1 MIEAEA
7 VGRVEDVEAIMMAV
21 VAEVP
26 VHQATTKILIFLPWQ
41 KPLEKYNISVVESVD
56 EDAAIE
62 VCYYTCT
69 IDFH

>member
-1 MIEAEA
+1 MAEA
-7 VGRVEDVEAIMMAV
+7 VGRVEDVEATMMA
-21 VAEVP
+21 EVL

-69 IDFH
+69 IDFY

>member
-7 VGRVEDVEAIMMAV
+7 VGRVEDVEAIMM
-21 VAEVP
+21 AEVP